1 MTISHL
7 KYKIQNLKQ
16 YEVSSRENILKVVLK
31 NQPADRALPVINVPV
46 TTSHDEWVEALKTR
60 LEILHVD
67 VREVAD
73 YAALK
78 DLLKHEAIPQDRTV
92 TTIAELSDVST
103 LIEAVKEDA
112 HSLED
117 VDLAII
123 PAHFGVAENG
133 AMWVTESLVKYRVL
147 PFITQQLAIVVKR
160 KDIVYNMHQAYERI
174 AGTNYDFGV
183 FIAGPSKT
191 ADIEQSLVLGAHGPK
206 GMTLYLLG

>member
-31 NQPADRALPVINVPV
+31 NQPADRALPVIDVPV
-46 TTSHDEWVEALKTR
+46 TTSHEEWVKALKKR

-78 DLLKHEAIPQDRTV
+78 DLLQQEAIPQDRTV
-92 TTIAELSDVST
+92 TTITELSDVST

-147 PFITQQLAIVVKR
+147 PFITQQLAIVVNR

-174 AGTNYDFGV
+174 VGTNYDFGV

>member
-31 NQPADRALPVINVPV
+31 NQPEERALPVIDIPV
-46 TTSHDEWVEALKTR
+46 TTSHEEWVEALKKR

-78 DLLKHEAIPQDRTV
+78 DLLKQEAIPQDRTV
-92 TTIAELSDVST
+92 TTISELSDVST

-147 PFITQQLAIVVKR
+147 PFITQQLAIVVNR
-160 KDIVYNMHQAYERI
+160 KDIVYNMHQAYQRI

>member
-31 NQPADRALPVINVPV
+31 NQPADRALPIIDVPV
-46 TTSHDEWVEALKTR
+46 TTSHEEWVEALKKR

-78 DLLKHEAIPQDRTV
+78 DLLKQEAIPQDRTV

-147 PFITQQLAIVVKR
+147 PFITQQLAIVVNR
-160 KDIVYNMHQAYERI
+160 KDIVYNMHQAYDRI

>member
-1 MTISHL
+1 M
-7 KYKIQNLKQ
+7 
-16 YEVSSRENILKVVLK
+16 SSRENILKVVLK
-31 NQPADRALPVINVPV
+31 NQPADRALPVIDIPV
-46 TTSHDEWVEALKTR
+46 TTSHDEWVEALKKR

-78 DLLKHEAIPQDRTV
+78 DLLKQEAIPQDRTV
-92 TTIAELSDVST
+92 TTISELSDVST

-133 AMWVTESLVKYRVL
+133 AMWVTESLILYSVL
-147 PFITQQLAIVVKR
+147 PFITQQLAIVVNR
-160 KDIVYNMHQAYERI
+160 KDIVYNMHQAYQRI
-174 AGTNYDFGV
+174 AGTQYDFGV